1 MEGGDVGRDS
11 HGGGARKRNLT
22 PGGTETQEPCSQL
35 KLQPH
40 PRGCPP
46 PSPTPG
52 SVSLGPARWQWGKC
66 YWEGRSH
73 QAKRQSRHVQ
83 LLHVASG
90 PPGVLVSR
98 IFRGHFLAPP
108 SERPPLLSSSHERH
122 QPGSPAHL
130 QQWDPHYLPLLS
142 CLDFGLSEL
151 IQSLDIKYNPEAPE
165 VTSAAFDL
173 SNEPQLPAPS
183 FY

>member
-1 MEGGDVGRDS
+1 MQGGDVGRDS

-46 PSPTPG
+46 PSATPG
-52 SVSLGPARWQWGKC
+52 SVSLGAARWQWGKC

-83 LLHVASG
+83 LLHVAPG

-98 IFRGHFLAPP
+98 TFRGHFIAPP
-108 SERPPLLSSSHERH
+108 SKRPLLLSSSHEGH
-122 QPGSPAHL
+122 QAGSPAHL
-130 QQWDPHYLPLLS
+130 QRWDPHYLPLLS

-151 IQSLDIKYNPEAPE
+151 IQSLDIKYNLEAPE